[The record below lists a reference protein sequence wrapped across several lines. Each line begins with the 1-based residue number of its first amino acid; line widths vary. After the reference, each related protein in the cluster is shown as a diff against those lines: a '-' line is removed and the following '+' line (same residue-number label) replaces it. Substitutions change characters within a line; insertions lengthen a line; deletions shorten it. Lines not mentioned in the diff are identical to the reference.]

1 MAVVDLFEETN
12 RVMVAEQI
20 IKNQN
25 TVVSLSSKAALM
37 TPARRQWCLAKK
49 IEVFVK
55 ASITRPNLIEKVAL
69 KSNDHVICEG

>member
-37 TPARRQWCLAKK
+37 TPARRQ
-49 IEVFVK
+49 
-55 ASITRPNLIEKVAL
+55 
-69 KSNDHVICEG
+69 